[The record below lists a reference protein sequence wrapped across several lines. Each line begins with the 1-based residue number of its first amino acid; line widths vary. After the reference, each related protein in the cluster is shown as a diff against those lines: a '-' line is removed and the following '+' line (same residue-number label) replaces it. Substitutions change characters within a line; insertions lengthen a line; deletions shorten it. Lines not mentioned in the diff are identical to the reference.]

1 MNSSNVSAVV
11 DRDAQTHATLTHLSG
26 MVSFFVIPL
35 IVYLMQEDKSSALAD
50 AAREALNFQ
59 ITLAI
64 AWFCAIAAASILIG
78 FLLMPI
84 IALVGIIFCVIA
96 AVATSRG
103 ERYRY
108 PLALR
113 LIR

>member
-1 MNSSNVSAVV
+1 MNSSNVPVVV

-35 IVYLMQEDKSSALAD
+35 IVYLMQQDKSSMLAD

-64 AWFCAIAAASILIG
+64 AWFGALAAASILIG
-78 FLLMPI
+78 FLLMPL
-84 IALVGIIFCVIA
+84 IAIFGIVFCVIA
-96 AVATSRG
+96 AVATARG

-108 PLALR
+108 PIALR

>member
-1 MNSSNVSAVV
+1 MNSTHVSALI

-26 MVSFFVIPL
+26 IVSCFVIPL
-35 IVYLMQEDKSSALAD
+35 IVYLLQQDKSSLLAD

-64 AWFCAIAAASILIG
+64 AWFAALAAMSILIG
-78 FLLMPI
+78 FLLLPLI
-84 IALVGIIFCVIA
+84 GIFGLVCCVIA
-96 AVATSRG
+96 AVATARG

-113 LIR
+113 LIA